1 VAFYISVNNKD
12 VAILM
17 ALIRKQSDKD
27 QNGKKPATKGETGV
41 TSKESPKKVAPKKQV
56 VAKREAVNRT
66 EQAKKYF
73 RGVLNELKKVHWPT
87 RREVLTY
94 TGVVVVAVVFVGA
107 LIWVF
112 DSVMSRFIQL
122 IIR

>member
-1 VAFYISVNNKD
+1 
-12 VAILM
+12 M
-17 ALIRKQSDKD
+17 ALIKKEDKE
-27 QNGKKPATKGETGV
+27 QNGKKPA
-41 TSKESPKKVAPKKQV
+41 KKVMPKSDKKAAV
-56 VAKREAVNRT
+56 VKKDAVNRL

-73 RGVLNELKKVHWPT
+73 RGVYNELKKVHWPT

-94 TGVVVVAVVFVGA
+94 TSVVVVAVIFVGV

-112 DSVMSRFIQL
+112 DWLLSRVIQL